1 MEKSYQKMKQLKITK
16 EEILNI
22 FEWISVIIVAI
33 YMIGY
38 GIGKPLQFGDIS
50 SYTKP
55 VNKLNPMAL
64 MWAFYSYSKPYVIII
79 GFFEILGALLLVI
92 PRTRLVGG
100 LVLTTILTN
109 IILQDYF
116 FGVLQGALA
125 NAIFYQLVI
134 LFVFYRHRHKI
145 FKAYIALEGR
155 FTFKFR
161 WIYIPVAVVVA
172 LSYEVIMYAIN
183 QLLTFIL

>member
-1 MEKSYQKMKQLKITK
+1 MKQLKITK

-22 FEWISVIIVAI
+22 FEWISVLLVAA
-33 YMIGY
+33 YMIIY
-38 GIGKPLQFGDIS
+38 GVAKPMQFGDIS

-55 VNKLNPMAL
+55 INKLDPMSL

-79 GFFEILGALLLVI
+79 GFFEVIGAILLVI
-92 PRTRLVGG
+92 QKTRIIGG

-116 FGVLQGALA
+116 FGVIQGALA

-134 LFVFYRHRHKI
+134 FFVFYRHRHRI
-145 FKAYIALEGR
+145 FRAFKALEGQ
-155 FTFKFR
+155 FTFKIR
-161 WIYIPVAVVVA
+161 WIYIPIAIIVA

-183 QLLTFIL
+183 QFLTLILQ

>member
-1 MEKSYQKMKQLKITK
+1 MKQLKIKK

-38 GIGKPLQFGDIS
+38 GVGKAIQFGDIS
-50 SYTKP
+50 SYTEP
-55 VNKLNPMAL
+55 INKLKPMQL
-64 MWAFYSYSKPYVIII
+64 MWAFYSYSKSFAIII
-79 GFFEILGALLLVI
+79 GIFEVLGAILLVI
-92 PRTRLVGG
+92 PRTRLIGG

-109 IILQDYF
+109 IILQDFF

-134 LFVFYRHRHKI
+134 LFVFYRHRHKLLN
-145 FKAYIALEGR
+145 AYKALEGQ

-161 WIYIPVAVVVA
+161 WIYIPVAAVVV

-183 QLLTFIL
+183 QFLTLISQ